1 MFELALP
8 MITFLRTSQYK
19 RECVGLDHIRAQT
32 ARPQMLVDNEAR
44 TKLARTIQARQY
56 YIRSVHPSRVSAIK

>member
-44 TKLARTIQARQY
+44 TKLARTI
-56 YIRSVHPSRVSAIK
+56 